1 MSTERSS
8 SSNSATPRGRS
19 LRVLGQRAGAAMVA
33 ALVVATST
41 PRAAS
46 AEAPAPAKSWYDVV
60 SYRAFVDG
68 YYSVNYRF
76 PKPDNNAVG
85 GVRAF
90 DQDNGFAL
98 SWAGLDLS
106 APTAP
111 VGGTV
116 SLRFGPTANRFALA
130 DAGLDFGLEF
140 IKQAFVSWRP
150 LARLTLDF
158 GKFGTP
164 YGAEVSEAQDNF
176 NYTRGVLN
184 WAGQPFFHT
193 GLRAGLT
200 LSDQLTA
207 TLIAVNGWDRTIDNN
222 TMKTFG
228 VQLAYATQPVSL
240 VLGYLVGPE
249 QADVVEVTD
258 TDTGEVTV
266 AKDSDANGRLRHF
279 VDAIVTARPSDKLT
293 VLLNGDLGAETF
305 STASGDD
312 TSLWYGGS
320 LGVQYRPAS
329 TVAAA
334 LRGEYFGDPDGIRLG
349 VADQT
354 ILTGTLTLDYLP
366 SPYLVFRLDN
376 RLDWADKGIFAS
388 GTAAGKDSQFT
399 TTLGVIVKSS

>member
-1 MSTERSS
+1 MSTASS
-8 SSNSATPRGRS
+8 SIH
-19 LRVLGQRAGAAMVA
+19 
-33 ALVVATST
+33 ATSAARPRPRRPGE
-41 PRAAS
+41 PRAAARRAAVLLALALLPARAV
-46 AEAPAPAKSWYDVV
+46 AEELPAKSWYETL
-60 SYRAFVDG
+60 SYRAFVDA

-150 LARLTLDF
+150 FGRLTLDF
-158 GKFGTP
+158 GKFATP

-193 GLRAGLT
+193 GLRAALT

-222 TMKTFG
+222 TMKSFG
-228 VQLAYATQPVSL
+228 LQLGYTTQPVSL

-249 QADVVEVTD
+249 QPDTVTSTDEDTGDETVVED
-258 TDTGEVTV
+258 G
-266 AKDSDANGRLRHF
+266 DANGRLRHF

-293 VLLNGDLGAETF
+293 LLLNVDLGAETF
-305 STASGDD
+305 ATGGGDE

-320 LGVQYRPAS
+320 VGAQYRPRS

-334 LRGEYFGDPDGIRLG
+334 LRAEYLGDPDGVRLG
-349 VADQT
+349 VIDQT
-354 ILTGTLTLDYLP
+354 IVTGTLTLDYIP
-366 SPYLVFRLDN
+366 VPYLVLRLDN
-376 RLDWADKGIFAS
+376 RVDWADQGIFSS
-388 GTAAGKDSQFT
+388 GTAAGKDTQFT

>member
-1 MSTERSS
+1 MSTASS
-8 SSNSATPRGRS
+8 SIHATSAARPRPRGP
-19 LRVLGQRAGAAMVA
+19 GE
-33 ALVVATST
+33 
-41 PRAAS
+41 PRAAVRRAAVLLALALLPARAV
-46 AEAPAPAKSWYDVV
+46 AEELPAKSWYDTL
-60 SYRAFVDG
+60 SYRAFVDA

-158 GKFGTP
+158 GKFATLC
-164 YGAEVSEAQDNF
+164 GAEVAEAQDNV

-193 GLRAGLT
+193 GLRATLALT
-200 LSDQLTA
+200 DRLALN
-207 TLIAVNGWDRTIDNN
+207 LMAVNGWDRTIDNN
-222 TMKTFG
+222 TMKTFHL
-228 VQLAYATQPVSL
+228 QLAYATQPWTL
-240 VLGYLVGPE
+240 VVGYMVGPE
-249 QADVVEVTD
+249 QPDAVTTVD
-258 TDTGEVTV
+258 SETGETNAV
-266 AKDSDANGRLRHF
+266 ADDDANSRLRHF
-279 VDAIVTARPSDKLT
+279 VDAIVTARPHDKAT
-293 VLLNGDLGAETF
+293 ITLNGDIGVEKFATE
-305 STASGDD
+305 AGGDEN
-312 TSLWYGGS
+312 SLWYGAA
-320 LGVQYRPAS
+320 LIAQYRP
-329 TVAAA
+329 VEKLAAGVRA
-334 LRGEYFGDPDGIRLG
+334 EYFGDPDGIRLG

>member
-1 MSTERSS
+1 MITVRSS
-8 SSNSATPRGRS
+8 TSKQRVPSGRW
-19 LRVLGQRAGAAMVA
+19 RRAVARHTRAPLLIAACAVA
-33 ALVVATST
+33 LL

-46 AEAPAPAKSWYDVV
+46 AEETAAKSWYDSI
-60 SYRAFVDG
+60 SYRAFVDA

-76 PKPDNNAVG
+76 PKPDDNSVG
-85 GVRAF
+85 MVRAF

-106 APTAP
+106 TPTEP

-140 IKQAFVSWRP
+140 LKQAFVSWKP

-164 YGAEVSEAQDNF
+164 FGAEVSEAQDNF

-193 GLRAGLT
+193 GLRATLT
-200 LSDQLTA
+200 LSEQLTA
-207 TLIAVNGWDRTIDNN
+207 TLIAVNGWDRTLDNN

-228 VQLAYATQPVSL
+228 LQLAYTTQPVSV
-240 VLGYLVGPE
+240 VLGYMVGPE
-249 QADVVEVTD
+249 QDDAVRETD
-258 TDTGEVTV
+258 AETGAVSVRE
-266 AKDSDANGRLRHF
+266 DSEANGRLRHF
-279 VDAIVTARPSDKLT
+279 VDAIVTARPSEKLT
-293 VLLNGDLGAETF
+293 FLLNGDLGAETF
-305 STASGDD
+305 ASSGGDD
-312 TSLWYGGS
+312 TSLWYGAS
-320 LGVQYRPAS
+320 LGVQYRPTA
-329 TVAAA
+329 TVAGA

-349 VADQT
+349 VADQN
-354 ILTGTLTLDYLP
+354 IVTGTLTLDYLP
-366 SPYLVFRLDN
+366 SPYLVLRLDN
-376 RLDWADKGIFAS
+376 RLDWADQGIFAS
-388 GTAAGKDSQFT
+388 GTSAGKDTQFT